1 VIRRRR
7 PLRRNRIQDALRRS
21 RWRRLGQWLGRR
33 WLSVANAGALFVLAL
48 AMLTTTQCSVEQIA
62 VRRQSASSDEA
73 VTRVTQ
79 LSQVIGHNIFL
90 LNTDRVARELATIPS
105 VLSVQVVPRLPNT
118 VEIDIVERVPIAT
131 WRTPGGA
138 FLVDEQ
144 GFAMAPAP
152 DGSPA
157 PGQPGQPAPAAPPGQ
172 QMIVTD
178 TTGREVHLG
187 DQVDQRALLAARE
200 LIKAFPAAGAQVT
213 QVEYSPQGLLLVT
226 DGGWRVL
233 FGEARDLNDKLASFV
248 AIHDLARQQSL
259 AITFVDLRPK
269 DRPVYQLATTNPAP
283 ARG

>member
-1 VIRRRR
+1 MIRRRR
-7 PLRRNRIQDALRRS
+7 PARPNRIQQALRRS
-21 RWRRLGQWLGRR
+21 RWRRLAHWLGQR

-48 AMLTTTQCSVEQIA
+48 AMLTTTQCRVEQIA

-79 LSQVIGHNIFL
+79 LSQVIGNNIFL

-131 WRTPGGA
+131 WRTPAGA
-138 FLVDEQ
+138 YLVDEQ
-144 GFAMAPAP
+144 GFALAPAA
-152 DGSPA
+152 DGQ
-157 PGQPGQPAPAAPPGQ
+157 PGQPGQPLPAGQ

-178 TTGREVHLG
+178 TTGRDVHLG
-187 DQVDQRALLAARE
+187 DRVDQRALLAARE

-213 QVEYSPQGLLLVT
+213 QVEYSPQGLVLVT

-233 FGEARDLNDKLASFV
+233 FGEARDLNAKLASFV

-269 DRPVYQLATTNPAP
+269 DRPVYQLAT
-283 ARG
+283 

>member
-7 PLRRNRIQDALRRS
+7 PPRRSRIQDALRRS
-21 RWRRLGQWLGRR
+21 RWRRLGQWLGER

-152 DGSPA
+152 DAPPA
-157 PGQPGQPAPAAPPGQ
+157 PGPAAPPGQ
-172 QMIVTD
+172 PLIVTD

-187 DQVDQRALLAARE
+187 DRVDQRALLAARE
-200 LIKAFPAAGAQVT
+200 LIKAFPAAGAQVA
-213 QVEYSPQGLLLVT
+213 QVEYSPQGLLVVT

-233 FGEARDLNDKLASFV
+233 FGEARDLNDKLAGFV

-259 AITFVDLRPK
+259 AIAFVDLRPK
-269 DRPVYQLATTNPAP
+269 DRPVYQLAATNPAP

>member
-1 VIRRRR
+1 VNRRRR
-7 PLRRNRIQDALRRS
+7 PPRRNRIQDALRRS
-21 RWRRLGQWLGRR
+21 RWRRLGQWLGER

-152 DGSPA
+152 DGP
-157 PGQPGQPAPAAPPGQ
+157 PGQPPPPGQ
-172 QMIVTD
+172 QMVVTD
-178 TTGREVHLG
+178 TTGREVRLG

-269 DRPVYQLATTNPAP
+269 DRPVYQLATTNPPP

>member
-1 VIRRRR
+1 MIRRRR
-7 PLRRNRIQDALRRS
+7 PPRRNRIQDALRRS
-21 RWRRLGQWLGRR
+21 RWRRLGQWLGER

-152 DGSPA
+152 DGP
-157 PGQPGQPAPAAPPGQ
+157 PGQSPPPGQ
-172 QMIVTD
+172 QMVVTD
-178 TTGREVHLG
+178 TTGREVRLG

-259 AITFVDLRPK
+259 AIAFVDLRPK
-269 DRPVYQLATTNPAP
+269 DRPVYQLAT
-283 ARG
+283 